1 MEVAP
6 SNGPVAV
13 PRDSEGLQAYNDS
26 RPIQAY
32 GDNSRPVQAYD
43 NARPSQAYD
52 DVRSAQAY
60 EDKRPMQTYSDGDP
74 SVTGGYKGS
83 PRATQ
88 TGYRAVGV
96 DEDGTHKRL
105 CGVRPV
111 TLWLSAALVFAMVAL
126 GAVAGGLG
134 SGMKSANDRAIY
146 WYVGSSP
153 VILISNLPIER
164 DSVDNG
170 FLRSATNPPGPTTVT
185 VAHTATISAAAA
197 STTTGGLFVDYAAP
211 LPSMISTVA
220 LDCPSLDKQSYLTRR
235 NQTYT
240 LSCFAGLYA
249 GDFADI
255 AAYSFQDC
263 VEACSSHNYWTH
275 NATSC
280 VGALFSVN
288 MSASGTRDYGNCWL
302 KGPSMVTIVG
312 QSGDLSATLQT

>member
-32 GDNSRPVQAYD
+32 SDNRPTQAYED
-43 NARPSQAYD
+43 ARPTHAYD
-52 DVRSAQAY
+52 DVRPAQSY
-60 EDKRPMQTYSDGDP
+60 EDKRPIQAYSDENP
-74 SVTGGYKGS
+74 SVRGYAKS
-83 PRATQ
+83 PHATQ
-88 TGYRAVGV
+88 PGYQAVGV
-96 DEDGTHKRL
+96 DEDSTHKRL
-105 CGVRPV
+105 CGLRPV
-111 TLWLSAALVFAMVAL
+111 TFWLSAALVFAMVAL
-126 GAVAGGLG
+126 GAMAGGLG

-146 WYVGSSP
+146 C
-153 VILISNLPIER
+153 
-164 DSVDNG
+164 
-170 FLRSATNPPGPTTVT
+170 ATNPPQPTTVT
-185 VAHTATISAAAA
+185 KASTATISAAAA
-197 STTTGGLFVDYAAP
+197 VSTTTGGLFVDYAAP

-220 LDCPSLDKQSYLTRR
+220 LDCPSLDKQSYITRR

-255 AAYSFQDC
+255 AAYSFEDC

-288 MSASGTRDYGNCWL
+288 MSAASTKDYGNCWL